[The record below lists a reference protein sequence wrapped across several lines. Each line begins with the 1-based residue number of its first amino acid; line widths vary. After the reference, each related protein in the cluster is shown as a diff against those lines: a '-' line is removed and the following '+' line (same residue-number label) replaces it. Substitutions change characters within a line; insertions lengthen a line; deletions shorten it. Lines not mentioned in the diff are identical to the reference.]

1 MNLKDYQRGRNDGLA
16 LALKIV
22 QEGGREALEA
32 EIKNRGE
39 TGGKLIMNYNES
51 KETVLQ
57 LLPAEEVILQFAEEC
72 VELSKELLIFNNTEY
87 GMPTRVMPTG
97 AMEEAADVELV
108 AEVLLDKIYVTYD
121 KRILHSMVGSILIV
135 VKGLGL
141 IHIKESLHEVCHDL
155 AKAAL
160 KLRRARS
167 GENSTPI
174 TEEEAKEMLLCHISM
189 MVALNSILFKNEER
203 EQMEKIKE
211 MKMER
216 WAERLRG
223 ETADGNGIQ

>member
-1 MNLKDYQRGRNDGLA
+1 
-16 LALKIV
+16 
-22 QEGGREALEA
+22 
-32 EIKNRGE
+32 
-39 TGGKLIMNYNES
+39 MNYNES

-57 LLPAEEVILQFAEEC
+57 LLPTDDAILQLAEEC
-72 VELSKELLIFNNTEY
+72 VELSKEFLIFNNTECR
-87 GMPTRVMPTG
+87 MPTRVMPTG
-97 AMEEAADVELV
+97 AIEEAADVELV
-108 AEVLLDKIYVTYD
+108 AEVLLDKIYAAYD
-121 KRILHSMVGSILIV
+121 RRILHSMVGSMLIV

-223 ETADGNGIQ
+223 ETADGEREGVLLDKSAN

>member
-32 EIKNRGE
+32 EIKNRGV
-39 TGGKLIMNYNES
+39 TGGELIMNYNES

-57 LLPAEEVILQFAEEC
+57 LLPAEEAILQLAEEC
-72 VELSKELLIFNNTEY
+72 VELSKEFLIFNNTEY

-108 AEVLLDKIYVTYD
+108 ADVLLDKIYAAYD
-121 KRILHSMVGSILIV
+121 RRILGSMVGSILIV

-141 IHIKESLHEVCHDL
+141 IHIRKVLHEVCHDL

-189 MVALNSILFKNEER
+189 IMALDTILFKNEER

>member
-22 QEGGREALEA
+22 QEGGREALEG
-32 EIKNRGE
+32 EIKNRGV

-57 LLPAEEVILQFAEEC
+57 LLPAEEAILQLAEEC
-72 VELSKELLIFNNTEY
+72 VELSKAFLIFNNTEY

-97 AMEEAADVELV
+97 AIEEAADVELV
-108 AEVLLDKIYVTYD
+108 AEMLLDKIYAAYD
-121 KRILHSMVGSILIV
+121 RRILHSMVGSILIV

-155 AKAAL
+155 AKAAF
-160 KLRRARS
+160 KLHRARN
-167 GENSTPI
+167 EDNPTLI
-174 TEEEAKEMLLCHISM
+174 TEEEAREMLLCHISM
-189 MVALNSILFKNEER
+189 IVALDTILFNGEAR
-203 EQMEKIKE
+203 EQMEKIKKQ
-211 MKMER
+211 KMER

>member
-1 MNLKDYQRGRNDGLA
+1 M
-16 LALKIV
+16 ALKIV

-32 EIKNRGE
+32 EIKNRGV
-39 TGGKLIMNYNES
+39 TGGELIMNYNES

-57 LLPAEEVILQFAEEC
+57 LLPTDDAILQLAEEC
-72 VELSKELLIFNNTEY
+72 VELSKEFLIFNNTERRMST
-87 GMPTRVMPTG
+87 GVMPTW
-97 AMEEAADVELV
+97 AIEEAADVELV
-108 AEVLLDKIYVTYD
+108 AEVLLDKIYAAYD
-121 KRILHSMVGSILIV
+121 RRILGSMVGSILIV

-141 IHIKESLHEVCHDL
+141 IHIRKVLHEVCHDL

>member
-1 MNLKDYQRGRNDGLA
+1 MRYDEN
-16 LALKIV
+16 
-22 QEGGREALEA
+22 
-32 EIKNRGE
+32 
-39 TGGKLIMNYNES
+39 

-57 LLPAEEVILQFAEEC
+57 LLPTDDAILQLAEEC

-141 IHIKESLHEVCHDL
+141 IHIKESLHEVCHNL

-167 GENSTPI
+167 GDNPTLI
-174 TEEEAKEMLLCHISM
+174 TEEEAREMLLCHISM
-189 MVALNSILFKNEER
+189 IMALDTILFNGEAR

-211 MKMER
+211 QKMER
-216 WAERLRG
+216 WAKRLRG
-223 ETADGNGIQ
+223 EVEDGEREGVLLDKGAN